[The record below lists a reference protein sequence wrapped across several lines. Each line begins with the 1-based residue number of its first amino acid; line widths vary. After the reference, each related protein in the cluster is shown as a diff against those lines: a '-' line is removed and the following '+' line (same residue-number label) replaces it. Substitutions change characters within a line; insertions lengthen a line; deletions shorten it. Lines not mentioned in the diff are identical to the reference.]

1 MMSSPSLLYSE
12 KSQFI
17 RTYLVLIVI
26 KKILRAMQ
34 MYGKNQY

>member
-1 MMSSPSLLYSE
+1 MMNQSSSLYNE

-26 KKILRAMQ
+26 KKILEAMQ